1 MKTLL
6 AATAFTLSAVNAHSL
21 GAQTI
26 TVAPSACQALT
37 AHTPAD
43 DAAYRPGVDVIG
55 NTVAP
60 ADLNA
65 SGQLNLGV
73 ITNFGCPSN
82 CRSRMS

>member
-43 DAAYRPGVDVIG
+43 DAAYRPGVDVDG

-65 SGQLNLGV
+65 SG
-73 ITNFGCPSN
+73 
-82 CRSRMS
+82 